1 MSTEGANLDE
11 GLENELLAGGRMNPA
26 LSGPNPDEFTPPDVE
41 EEDSMI
47 SMQKVDGKLKASSV
61 KKVEDIV
68 DQYPAETV
76 SVIRSWM
83 TQES

>member
-1 MSTEGANLDE
+1 
-11 GLENELLAGGRMNPA
+11 MNPA
-26 LSGPNPDEFTPPDVE
+26 LTVPGGEEFNPPEVE

-47 SMQKVDGKLKASSV
+47 NMQKVEGKVKASSV